1 MAVPGPPTIRLRAP
15 PAPTM
20 AGATRDGG
28 ALCQTCVD
36 LAAASPDFCPRNNV
50 RHAMPCLSRG
60 SAMTDE
66 YRAKAEYCRQMA
78 DQVLSP
84 LDKETWLHLAWDWST
99 LASVRERYGTH
110 QERARLPHSGAAG
123 WCRCSA
129 HNAPWQRFRGA
140 LSARCLRC
148 RGSAST

>member
-1 MAVPGPPTIRLRAP
+1 MSLKVRQVTARSRSWHFERPLGVLRFQNRRAANGSARPRTIRLRAP
-15 PAPTM
+15 QPRRWP
-20 AGATRDGG
+20 GPHRDGG

-36 LAAASPDFCPRNNV
+36 LAVASPDFCPRNNV

-84 LDKETWLHLAWDWST
+84 LDKETWLQLAWDWST
-99 LASVRERYGTH
+99 LASVRER
-110 QERARLPHSGAAG
+110 
-123 WCRCSA
+123 
-129 HNAPWQRFRGA
+129 
-140 LSARCLRC
+140 SARTRNGRLSWQSR
-148 RGSAST
+148 